1 MSTLTELEL
10 LRVIGRLSGHTALVN
25 CIALEEKKRKVVETE
40 EEEDEE
46 EEDFVA
52 SGSTDTTVRVGQQL
66 ISGFFANICNFAIL
80 HTHHCQRCGG

>member
-25 CIALEEKKRKVVETE
+25 CIALEEKKKKKEVETE
-40 EEEDEE
+40 EEE
-46 EEDFVA
+46 EDFLA

-66 ISGFFANICNFAIL
+66 ISGYFANICNLAIL
-80 HTHHCQRCGG
+80 HTHPCPRCGG